1 MGPTPALCSVYFILP
16 LQKQLRLCT
25 QIATQEGIYPSA
37 IHQPTRLQK
46 EGRQESVYRQ
56 TQWNENTSATQNAAF
71 ETAAG
76 QNKVFKPNTYK
87 SIGICPKKI
96 LFFIFDF

>member
-25 QIATQEGIYPSA
+25 QIATQEEIYPSA

-56 TQWNENTSATQNAAF
+56 TQ
-71 ETAAG
+71 
-76 QNKVFKPNTYK
+76 
-87 SIGICPKKI
+87 
-96 LFFIFDF
+96 